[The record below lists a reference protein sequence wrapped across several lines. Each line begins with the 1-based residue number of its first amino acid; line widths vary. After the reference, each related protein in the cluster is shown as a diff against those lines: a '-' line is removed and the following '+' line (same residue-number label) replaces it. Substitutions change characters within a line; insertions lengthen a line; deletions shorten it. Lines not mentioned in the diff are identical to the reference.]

1 MTLFRERQKI
11 ERAENVRTPEISL
24 QDGGKSVDACSA
36 LPWLHVRQIDVGQG
50 GRGQTIALSPT
61 AVRADGH
68 SRYQQE
74 NFIMRTDS
82 EIKRDL
88 EEELKYDADLA
99 SADIGVSVKNGVVS
113 LTGFA
118 TSYRQKLR
126 AETDAKRISGVMAV
140 ANDIEVRL
148 PSEDTRPD
156 PEIARDVV
164 AQLKFELPFS
174 YDNIKSVIKNGWV
187 TLEGD
192 LEWNYQRTRAESA
205 ALRVK
210 GVLGVT
216 NHINIAPRVKPT
228 EVKGKIESALKRIA
242 QLDANRIM
250 VDANGSEVIL
260 KGSVRS
266 WAEREE
272 AERAAWMAPGVTK
285 VENRITISY

>member
-1 MTLFRERQKI
+1 
-11 ERAENVRTPEISL
+11 
-24 QDGGKSVDACSA
+24 
-36 LPWLHVRQIDVGQG
+36 
-50 GRGQTIALSPT
+50 
-61 AVRADGH
+61 
-68 SRYQQE
+68 
-74 NFIMRTDS
+74 MRTDS
-82 EIKRDL
+82 EIKRDV
-88 EEELKYDADLA
+88 EEECMYDADLA

-126 AETDAKRISGVMAV
+126 AEADAKRISGVLAV

-174 YDNIKSVIKNGWV
+174 YDKIKSVIKNGWV

-192 LEWNYQRTRAESA
+192 LEWNYQRMRAESA

-242 QLDANRIM
+242 QVDANRIV

>member
-1 MTLFRERQKI
+1 MKMARHALTLALAAGLALGSQVVI
-11 ERAENVRTPEISL
+11 PPASYALGQNAQTDNNIQAQL
-24 QDGGKSVDACSA
+24 Q
-36 LPWLHVRQIDVGQG
+36 
-50 GRGQTIALSPT
+50 
-61 AVRADGH
+61 
-68 SRYQQE
+68 
-74 NFIMRTDS
+74 N
-82 EIKRDL
+82 
-88 EEELKYDADLA
+88 ELKKYKN
-99 SADIGVSVKNGVVS
+99 IQISVKNGVVS

>member
-1 MTLFRERQKI
+1 
-11 ERAENVRTPEISL
+11 
-24 QDGGKSVDACSA
+24 
-36 LPWLHVRQIDVGQG
+36 
-50 GRGQTIALSPT
+50 
-61 AVRADGH
+61 
-68 SRYQQE
+68 
-74 NFIMRTDS
+74 MRTDS

-88 EEELKYDADLA
+88 EEEFKYDADLA

-126 AETDAKRISGVMAV
+126 AETDAKRIGGVMAV

-250 VDANGSEVIL
+250 VDANGSEGIL